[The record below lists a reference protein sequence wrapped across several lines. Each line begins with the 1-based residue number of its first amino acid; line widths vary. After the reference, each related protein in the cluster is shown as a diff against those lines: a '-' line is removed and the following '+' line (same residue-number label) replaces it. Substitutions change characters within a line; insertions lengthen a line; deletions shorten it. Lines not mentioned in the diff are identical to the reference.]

1 MQEILAKM
9 GERVRILRKAL
20 KKACNEQDSFPPGRL
35 RIQVVA
41 NKTSFYHA
49 SESPGARV
57 QYIRKKNQNLII
69 LLAQKSYNK
78 HFIKTAEQELS
89 LLENALAKLSNSN
102 ADTVYQR
109 LSPTRQSLVTPY
121 IKTEEMIVQEWN
133 AMPYRSSTYME
144 EDKRYDT
151 RRGEKVRSKSEAILA
166 DMFYELSIPYR
177 YEQELRLKDGQVKYP
192 DFTLLKVT
200 TQEEIYLEHLGLL
213 DNEEYRKNN
222 LKKLDDYRD
231 SGIYLGKNLLI
242 TYETIDSP
250 LDIRGIKKM
259 LKTIFYSD

>member
-1 MQEILAKM
+1 MQKILNIM
-9 GERVRILRKAL
+9 STRVRQLNKAI
-20 KKACNEQDSFPPGRL
+20 KRAGNEQSTFPPGRL
-35 RIQVVA
+35 RISRNGNRIRYYNVLD
-41 NKTSFYHA
+41 KDDK
-49 SESPGARV
+49 EGA
-57 QYIRKKNQNLII
+57 YLTKKNKNLIP

-166 DMFYELSIPYR
+166 DMFYELGIPYR
-177 YEQELRLKDGQVKYP
+177 YEQELRLNDGQVKYP
-192 DFTLLKVT
+192 DFTLLKVK
-200 TQEEIYLEHLGLL
+200 TQEVIYLEHLGLL

-259 LKTIFYSD
+259 LKAIFCTD